1 MHEHL
6 NLTIFGWIVNRRE
19 ALPMINV
26 KNELYNKNT
35 QTQSISKC
43 PHCVFLARQQNLKDY
58 LGLFIR
64 L

>member
-1 MHEHL
+1 VHELL
-6 NLTIFGWIVNRRE
+6 NLTRFGWIVNKGE

-26 KNELYNKNT
+26 KNELYNQNT

-43 PHCVFLARQQNLKDY
+43 PHFAFLAREQNLKDY